1 MNRAEIVNRLLD
13 RAGQRGQTWKYLEIG
28 LFDGWC
34 FPQINAGYKIS
45 VDPEKNSE
53 HLTHEM
59 TSDEFFEQNTD
70 MFDVIFIDG
79 LHH

>member
-1 MNRAEIVNRLLD
+1 MV
-13 RAGQRGQTWKYLEIG
+13 
-28 LFDGWC
+28 F

-59 TSDEFFEQNTD
+59 TSDEFFEQKILISL
-70 MFDVIFIDG
+70 M
-79 LHH
+79 LSS